1 MSATRAAL
9 ALSDI
14 VVTEA
19 GFGADL
25 GAEKFI
31 NIKCRQSGLRPDAA
45 VVVCTLRAMK
55 MQGGVAK
62 DNLATPNNQAV
73 EAGFI
78 NLQYHIKNLQH
89 FGLKPIV
96 CINHFPTDTTKELD
110 LLKALCQRQGA
121 KVTIASHWAN
131 GGEGATELAELV
143 LEALGEDTHIQMMY
157 DDELSLQEKVE
168 AVATN
173 IYHAS
178 GIDFTA
184 TAARDLQLFEE
195 AGFGFLP
202 VCIAKT
208 QYSLTVDPKQTGV
221 LPEEHRLPV
230 REVRLCAGAGF
241 IVIIC
246 GDVMTMPGLPRS
258 PAALEIGLN
267 DDGEITGLF

>member
-1 MSATRAAL
+1 M
-9 ALSDI
+9 
-14 VVTEA
+14 
-19 GFGADL
+19 
-25 GAEKFI
+25 
-31 NIKCRQSGLRPDAA
+31 
-45 VVVCTLRAMK
+45 
-55 MQGGVAK
+55 
-62 DNLATPNNQAV
+62 
-73 EAGFI
+73 
-78 NLQYHIKNLQH
+78 
-89 FGLKPIV
+89 KPIV
-96 CINHFPTDTTKELD
+96 CINHFPTDTTRELD

-121 KVTIASHWAN
+121 KVAIASHWAN

-143 LEALGEDTHIQMMY
+143 LETLGEETHIQMMY

-184 TAARDLQLFEE
+184 TAARDLQLFEA

-208 QYSLTVDPKQTGV
+208 QYSLTVDPKQTGM

-246 GDVMTMPGLPRS
+246 GDVMTMPGLPRN